1 MRFQGTGTADALIEQ
16 AMGGGAPSGG
26 GCGPA
31 MQNAG
36 MPALLRPSLHLV
48 LTLALASV
56 LVFASLELLPGH
68 AAALMLGPD
77 AAPDAVQA
85 LSHELGLDQPA
96 WQRYGQWIAGLV
108 RGEMGLSYAY
118 RTPVAPM
125 LAERLRL
132 SLPLSGLALA
142 LTVLASLGLGLLAA
156 ARRGRWVDHLLLA
169 LSQLGLALPA
179 FWFGMGLMW
188 LFAVRLQWL
197 PAGGFPGWEAELGG
211 GWGPALQALL
221 LPALALALTQTAL
234 LARLLRA
241 SLLDVLQEDYVR
253 AARARGLPEGR
264 VLLRHV
270 LRNALVPVL
279 TQLGTQ
285 FAGLLAGAVLIETL
299 FQLPGLGQL
308 IAQAIANRDL
318 VVVRNAVMLLVA
330 LVLLLNWAV
339 DLLNAWLDPRLRRP
353 EAAHD

>member
-1 MRFQGTGTADALIEQ
+1 MSTSAARTL
-16 AMGGGAPSGG
+16 SSLL
-26 GCGPA
+26 
-31 MQNAG
+31 
-36 MPALLRPSLHLV
+36 ALLRPSLHLV

-85 LSHELGLDQPA
+85 LSRELGLDQPA
-96 WQRYGQWIAGLV
+96 WQRYGHWLAGLAHGDL
-108 RGEMGLSYAY
+108 GESYAY
-118 RTPVAPM
+118 RAPVGPM

-132 SLPLSGLALA
+132 SLPLSVLAL
-142 LTVLASLGLGLLAA
+142 LITLGASLTLGVLAA
-156 ARRGRWVDHLLLA
+156 ARRGRWVDHLLLG

-188 LFAVRLQWL
+188 LFAVRLQWV
-197 PAGGFPGWEAELGG
+197 PAGGFPGWDPDMGG
-211 GWGPALQALL
+211 GWAPALQALL

-241 SLLDVLQEDYVR
+241 SLLDVLQEDYVLS
-253 AARARGLPEGR
+253 ARARGLPERR
-264 VLLRHV
+264 VLMRHA

-318 VVVRNAVMLLVA
+318 VVVRNAVMALVA
-330 LVLLLNWAV
+330 MVLLLNWAV
-339 DLLNAWLDPRLRRP
+339 DLLNTWLDPRLRRP
-353 EAAHD
+353 EAVRG

>member
-1 MRFQGTGTADALIEQ
+1 
-16 AMGGGAPSGG
+16 
-26 GCGPA
+26 
-31 MQNAG
+31 MQNHA
-36 MPALLRPSLHLV
+36 MPLSPVPPVRQAPKLPPALTALAALLRAGVQLGLTLV
-48 LTLALASV
+48 LASALI
-56 LVFASLELLPGH
+56 FASLELLPGH

-77 AAPDAVQA
+77 AAPDAVLA
-85 LSHELGLDQPA
+85 LSRELGLDQPA
-96 WQRYGQWIAGLV
+96 WQRYGQWMAGLLH
-108 RGEMGLSYAY
+108 GELGDSYAY
-118 RTPVAPM
+118 RTPVGPM

-241 SLLDVLQEDYVR
+241 SLLDVLQEDYVL
-253 AARARGLPEGR
+253 AARARGLPERR
-264 VLLRHV
+264 VLLRHA

-285 FAGLLAGAVLIETL
+285 FAALLAGAVLIETL

-318 VVVRNAVMLLVA
+318 VVVRNAVMALVA
-330 LVLLLNWAV
+330 MVLAVNAAV
-339 DLLNAWLDPRLRRP
+339 DLLNTWLDPRLRRP
-353 EAAHD
+353 EASHG